1 MNSIIIFCAS
11 LISGTATDDSNK
23 LYENLGVFL
32 SHSHKEMFFKENT
45 IEVMVSRHYTSNCDA
60 IREHNLMERPTCHNN
75 YDTKNSEETMIEIIK
90 ECETIWSREM
100 SILQELS
107 PRIKEKRP
115 NRSVTGILTGVSLFT
130 NLYSSLTTTFS
141 NLYHFYQNRQTL
153 KKQEDLY
160 LKGSSTNIVL
170 ANIAKQFKMDL
181 LTINNIICQSNS
193 LKYNALLKMHAN
205 HILQKSIETIENEI
219 ISLNFNSLP
228 RNLNFLQ
235 MAMKA
240 CMSIKP
246 NSIAF
251 CHYVIFN
258 SEVDIRF
265 DGLVPNDIFLVA
277 LFVLKF
283 PVMSNELIIKNI
295 ISVTNIGY
303 FEKDQYNIIDI
314 PKIGVQT
321 NFDSIYELNSHFCKK
336 MICHVNAV
344 SQNIK
349 SRCLTS
355 IMQNTTQNCVSV
367 ISEAPFCHY
376 KKVPSGHLI
385 IGQNALFFPISENHL
400 DAIPLKNSSLFTQE
414 AGRLLCSHEKVNMT
428 HIISQPLISVHF
440 NSSLKINNPV
450 LINHKIDLELI
461 KFRLSDDLSL
471 MKELENIYNE
481 DDTLKIGDQKISTII
496 FVIVCSSIL
505 PIIILCVLIGLKY
518 RDVLNNYRNIM
529 KSFFRSKKGAD
540 KIKIENE
547 ADLDSKSN
555 ACILIDHVREEI
567 RPNLADK

>member
-1 MNSIIIFCAS
+1 
-11 LISGTATDDSNK
+11 
-23 LYENLGVFL
+23 
-32 SHSHKEMFFKENT
+32 
-45 IEVMVSRHYTSNCDA
+45 
-60 IREHNLMERPTCHNN
+60 
-75 YDTKNSEETMIEIIK
+75 
-90 ECETIWSREM
+90 
-100 SILQELS
+100 
-107 PRIKEKRP
+107 
-115 NRSVTGILTGVSLFT
+115 
-130 NLYSSLTTTFS
+130 
-141 NLYHFYQNRQTL
+141 
-153 KKQEDLY
+153 
-160 LKGSSTNIVL
+160 
-170 ANIAKQFKMDL
+170 
-181 LTINNIICQSNS
+181 
-193 LKYNALLKMHAN
+193 
-205 HILQKSIETIENEI
+205 
-219 ISLNFNSLP
+219 
-228 RNLNFLQ
+228 
-235 MAMKA
+235 
-240 CMSIKP
+240 
-246 NSIAF
+246 
-251 CHYVIFN
+251 
-258 SEVDIRF
+258 
-265 DGLVPNDIFLVA
+265 
-277 LFVLKF
+277 
-283 PVMSNELIIKNI
+283 
-295 ISVTNIGY
+295 
-303 FEKDQYNIIDI
+303 
-314 PKIGVQT
+314 
-321 NFDSIYELNSHFCKK
+321 
-336 MICHVNAV
+336 
-344 SQNIK
+344 
-349 SRCLTS
+349 
-355 IMQNTTQNCVSV
+355 MQNTTQNCVSV

-414 AGRLLCSHEKVNMT
+414 AGRLLCSHEKANMT

-547 ADLDSKSN
+547 ADLDSKNN